1 MLLSMQSTQVGFPLS
16 VTKLKQNREY
26 INFRDHGNS
35 AVDIVAD
42 TSSPVI
48 TEMDVKPISGRGY
61 RPCFRRFLLNFQCPI
76 NQLVSHSAQD
86 FRSYAHLDYGKRSF

>member
-1 MLLSMQSTQVGFPLS
+1 M
-16 VTKLKQNREY
+16 
-26 INFRDHGNS
+26 
-35 AVDIVAD
+35 VAD

-61 RPCFRRFLLNFQCPI
+61 RPCFRRFLLNFQCPNKI
-76 NQLVSHSAQD
+76 NSESKKKIVSHSAQD